1 MKTIVVITYFI
12 MVAVNAMA
20 NILPINGQST
30 GQVSDSYPNLFAP
43 AGITF
48 AIWAL
53 IYVLLA
59 AYAIYQTDLFQKNQS
74 VLKKNFLDKIG
85 IYFSISSVANAVWI
99 YSWHY
104 HIIILSMLLMI
115 MILLCLISILNL
127 IIKADLSNTDKIF
140 VRLPFSVYFGW
151 ITVATIANA
160 TVLLVSMGWDG
171 FGISQVVWTIIMI
184 LAGAGIGLAAMLKN
198 KDIAYGMVIVWAY
211 GGILLKHMSYGGF
224 NGQYPSVISISG
236 SCIVLLLAAVVYL
249 FVKREKQVM

>member
-1 MKTIVVITYFI
+1 MKTIVVITYLT

-59 AYAIYQTDLFQKNQS
+59 AYAIYQTVLFQKNQS

-104 HIIILSMLLMI
+104 HIIVLSMLLML
-115 MILLCLISILNL
+115 MILLCLISIIRLV
-127 IIKADLSNTDKIF
+127 IKADLSNTDKIF
-140 VRLPFSVYFGW
+140 IKLPFSIYFGW

-160 TVLLVSMGWDG
+160 TVLLVSTGWNG
-171 FGISQVVWTIIMI
+171 FGIPQGAWAVIMI
-184 LAGAGIGLAAMLKN
+184 LAGAGIGLATMLKN

-211 GGILLKHMSYGGF
+211 AGILIKHISYGGF
-224 NGQYPSVISISG
+224 NGQYPYVIAAAG
-236 SCIVLLLAAVVYL
+236 ACIALLMAAAVYI
-249 FVKREKQVM
+249 FAKREKPAL